1 MPGVW
6 NFAFRRFSNTKQA
19 APNKAWTLRCSLGGT
34 QTLNKSINNSQIPF
48 ERLLRHPS
56 HSSRQHGTLKDA
68 VRHQKAPTDTRKAI
82 QCEQEPPR
90 ILEQPFGVPGTV
102 CWCRLVSVGFCW
114 CLFLSW
120 IVLRYLEEVIVNI
133 WVKCM
138 YVYGVWMCV
147 RVFWSAQALHGETN
161 ALYRKCIKRQN
172 SMHLTL
178 LKHQNTKTSL
188 YKLSKNN

>member
-1 MPGVW
+1 M
-6 NFAFRRFSNTKQA
+6 
-19 APNKAWTLRCSLGGT
+19 
-34 QTLNKSINNSQIPF
+34 
-48 ERLLRHPS
+48 
-56 HSSRQHGTLKDA
+56 
-68 VRHQKAPTDTRKAI
+68 
-82 QCEQEPPR
+82 
-90 ILEQPFGVPGTV
+90 
-102 CWCRLVSVGFCW
+102 
-114 CLFLSW
+114 
-120 IVLRYLEEVIVNI
+120 NI

-188 YKLSKNN
+188 YKLSKNNWVITLLEFLGSVRRKLQSTVSLDHPVPPSPMVFFTLKPQMKLFVVYYIEIPS